1 MTNTWNPA
9 VPPLS
14 SPIPGDDSTFQS
26 FRATAGVK
34 DEDDKPIAPDIGIGN
49 FAARWAWIMQKQY
62 PVYQAWSNANQTI
75 IIKKLLSGG
84 YK

>member
-26 FRATAGVK
+26 FRAKAGVM
-34 DEDDKPIAPDIGIGN
+34 DEDDKPIAPDVSIGDFN
-49 FAARWAWIMQKQY
+49 ARWAWIVQEQLKY
-62 PVYQAWSNANQTI
+62 YRPWSDAHQI
-75 IIKKLLSGG
+75 IDIKMLLSGG